1 MEHTYM
7 KSAYEKLYGRL
18 QGEETPSRAYLGLKT
33 TDVEEDE
40 PKAERLNEVTAATDQ
55 QEDFLT
61 TSVDSEGRLKIKKG
75 SRDTS
80 MPKGSE
86 ELRSRL

>member
-1 MEHTYM
+1 MEHSYM
-7 KSAYEKLYGRL
+7 KSAYEKLYGRS

-40 PKAERLNEVTAATDQ
+40 PKAERLTEVTASTDQ

-61 TSVDSEGRLKIKKG
+61 TSVD
-75 SRDTS
+75 
-80 MPKGSE
+80 
-86 ELRSRL
+86 